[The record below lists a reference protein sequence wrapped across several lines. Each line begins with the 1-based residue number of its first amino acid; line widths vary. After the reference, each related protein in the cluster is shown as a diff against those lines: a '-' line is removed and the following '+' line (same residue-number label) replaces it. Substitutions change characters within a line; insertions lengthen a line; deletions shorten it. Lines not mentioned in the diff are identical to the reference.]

1 MNPLRAVGFL
11 LVLGVAVASWVVTCG
26 TWRIQRVAGGVVP
39 LDPRH
44 FGQLTVVTVGTGGA
58 YENPDRGGPATAVA
72 LGEEVL
78 LVDAGRAVS
87 EGLRA
92 ARIPVAQPGTVLLT
106 SLLPENTVGLDDLLL
121 TGWLEGRAAPLTLV
135 GPPGTASLA
144 ERLAAAHRRGVEARA
159 ASLAL
164 PASGA
169 AFEAIEVGDAW
180 SARRGE
186 IEVRA
191 AALPGGPT
199 EALAYRFEARERA
212 AVVGGHGWGADA
224 LLALASGAD
233 LLVHEA
239 ADVPPPELAG
249 ELGVAPERL
258 RREAE
263 LHAQIADV
271 GTLAQRA
278 GVATLALVRMRPPP
292 AYDLQV
298 TQRIADRFDGRVVVA
313 DDGDELRP

>member
-1 MNPLRAVGFL
+1 MNPLRVVGFL
-11 LVLGVAVASWVVTCG
+11 LVLGVAAASWLVTCG
-26 TWRIQRVAGGVVP
+26 TWRLQRVAEGVVP
-39 LDPRH
+39 LDPRR
-44 FGQLTVVTVGTGGA
+44 FAELTIVTVGTGGA

-92 ARIPVAQPGTVLLT
+92 ARIPVAQPGMVLLT

-121 TGWLEGRAAPLTLV
+121 TGWLEGRQAPLTLV

-144 ERLAAAHRRGVEARA
+144 QQLAAAHRRGVEARA
-159 ASLAL
+159 VSLAL
-164 PASGA
+164 PPSGA
-169 AFEAIEVGDAW
+169 DFEAIEVGDAW

-199 EALAYRFEARERA
+199 EALAYRFEARQRS
-212 AVVGGHGWGADA
+212 AVVGGHGWGAEA
-224 LLALASGAD
+224 LVTLAAGAD

-263 LHAQIADV
+263 LHAQLGDV
-271 GTLAQRA
+271 GGLAQRA
-278 GVATLALVRMRPPP
+278 GVDTLALVRMRPPP

-313 DDGDELRP
+313 EDGDELRP